1 MRPYVEESLNTNML
15 SELIKAWND
24 HTTAMTMIRDIL
36 MYLDRV
42 YVVQQKH
49 AVDTVYNLGLRLFRD
64 EVVNY
69 QHINDHLKVTM
80 LSMISSERA
89 KEAIDWL
96 VSVLVRRLDCFP
108 F

>member
-1 MRPYVEESLNTNML
+1 ML

-42 YVVQQKH
+42 YIIHQKR

-96 VSVLVRRLDCFP
+96 VLFLV
-108 F
+108 